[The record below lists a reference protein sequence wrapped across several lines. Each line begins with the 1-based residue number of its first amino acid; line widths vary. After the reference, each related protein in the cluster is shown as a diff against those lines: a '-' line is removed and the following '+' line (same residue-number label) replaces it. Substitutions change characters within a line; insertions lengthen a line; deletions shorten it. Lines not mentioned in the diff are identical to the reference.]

1 MSATIRHLAAALAL
15 AVAPGA
21 AASGA
26 SFTVSEIA
34 PGVYVHQGALAGLE
48 SPARADSANIGFVV
62 GERCAAVIDS
72 GGAVAT
78 GHALAAAIAATGNAA
93 VCYVI
98 NTHVH
103 FDHVLGN
110 AAFAGGE
117 ARFTG
122 HHELAEAMTANRAYF
137 AEHFAEE
144 LGGPGNE
151 ALVIGPEQLVEDSL
165 ELDLGGRT
173 LVLRAVGR
181 AHTTTDLTVHDV
193 ATNTLWTG
201 DLLFRD
207 RLPIVDGSLKGWL
220 AWMQQARAVDY
231 AHVVPGHGPVD
242 HDWPRGADAQL
253 VYLEALRDDTR
264 AAIAAG
270 AFIEDAR
277 EDIAREAR
285 AGFALTGRAHAVNV
299 SRAFRELEWE

>member
-1 MSATIRHLAAALAL
+1 MSAIPRHLAAALLFAM
-15 AVAPGA
+15 APGVS
-21 AASGA
+21 ASGA
-26 SFTVSEIA
+26 SFALTEIA
-34 PGVYVHQGALAGLE
+34 QGIYVHEGALAGLG
-48 SPARADSANIGFVV
+48 SPARADSANLGFVI
-62 GERCAAVIDS
+62 GARCVAVIDS

-78 GHALAAAIAATGNAA
+78 GRAFAAAIAATTDTP

-110 AAFAGGE
+110 AAFSDGE
-117 ARFTG
+117 THFTG
-122 HHELAEAMTANRAYF
+122 HHALAEAMTVNREYF

-144 LGGPGNE
+144 LGGPGKQ
-151 ALVIGPEQLVEDSL
+151 ALVIGPDQLVEDRL

-173 LVLRAVGR
+173 LVLRAIGR

-207 RLPIVDGSLKGWL
+207 RLPIIDGSLKGWL
-220 AWMQQARAVDY
+220 AWMEQARAESY
-231 AHVVPGHGPVD
+231 AHVVPGHGAVD

-253 VYLEALRDDTR
+253 TYLEALRDDTR
-264 AAIAAG
+264 QAIAAG
-270 AFIEDAR
+270 AFVEDAR
-277 EDIAREAR
+277 DAIAREAR
-285 AGFALTGRAHAVNV
+285 AGFALTERAHAVNV

>member
-1 MSATIRHLAAALAL
+1 MPAIIRYLVAASLL
-15 AVAPGA
+15 AVAA
-21 AASGA
+21 SVSASGA
-26 SFTVSEIA
+26 SFALNEIA
-34 PGVYVHQGALAGLE
+34 PGVYVHEGALAGLD

-62 GERCAAVIDS
+62 GERCVAVIDS

-78 GHALAAAIAATGNAA
+78 GRALAATIAATTDVP

-110 AAFAGGE
+110 AAFTGGG
-117 ARFTG
+117 AHFTG
-122 HHELAEAMTANRAYF
+122 HYALAEAMAANREYF

-144 LGGPGNE
+144 LGGPGHE
-151 ALVIGPEQLVEDSL
+151 ALVIGPDQLVEDSL
-165 ELDLGGRT
+165 EIDLGGRT
-173 LVLRAVGR
+173 LVLHAIGR
-181 AHTTTDLTVHDV
+181 AHTTTDLTVLDV
-193 ATNTLWTG
+193 ATHTLWTG

-207 RLPIVDGSLKGWL
+207 RLPIIDGSLKGWL
-220 AWMQQARAVDY
+220 AWMEQVRGEDY

-242 HDWPRGADAQL
+242 NDWPRGADAQR

-264 AAIAAG
+264 RAIAAG
-270 AFIEDAR
+270 TFVEDAR

-285 AGFALTGRAHAVNV
+285 AGFALTERAHAVNV

>member
-1 MSATIRHLAAALAL
+1 MSACIRHLAAALL
-15 AVAPGA
+15 FGVAPCA

-26 SFTVSEIA
+26 SFALSEIA
-34 PGVYVHQGALAGLE
+34 PGVYVHHGALAGLE

-62 GERCAAVIDS
+62 GERCTAVVDS

-78 GHALAAAIAATGNAA
+78 GRALAAAIAATSDTP

-110 AAFAGGE
+110 AAFTGGE

-122 HHELAEAMTANRAYF
+122 HHELAEVMTANRAYF
-137 AEHFAEE
+137 AEQFAEE

-151 ALVIGPEQLVEDSL
+151 ALVIGPDQLVEDSL

-193 ATNTLWTG
+193 TTNTLWAG

-220 AWMQQARAVDY
+220 AWMQQARAADY

-264 AAIAAG
+264 QAIAAG

-277 EDIAREAR
+277 DDIASEAR
-285 AGFALTGRAHAVNV
+285 AGFALTERAHAVNV